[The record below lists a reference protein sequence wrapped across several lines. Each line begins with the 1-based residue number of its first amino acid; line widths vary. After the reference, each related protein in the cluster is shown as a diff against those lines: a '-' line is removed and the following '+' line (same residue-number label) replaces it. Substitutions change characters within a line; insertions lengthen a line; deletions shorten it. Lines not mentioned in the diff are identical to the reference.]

1 MISAE
6 RLTEIGLSQ
15 EDVAEFVRLETL
27 GQYTSQERLLRRYR
41 TLYLD
46 DVHKNEKR
54 ISDLDY
60 ILYEMKREHE
70 QRSGGDRA

>member
-1 MISAE
+1 MISEE

-15 EDVAEFVRLETL
+15 EDIAEFFRLEEAL
-27 GQYTSQERLLRRYR
+27 QYAAQEKLLRRYR
-41 TLYLD
+41 ARYLD

-60 ILYEMKREHE
+60 VLYEMKRK
-70 QRSGGDRA
+70 RSR